1 MRKPSGARR
10 TSAAR
15 ARDALR
21 VRFARR
27 EDGMIS
33 ASLALGVGVIA
44 AAALGLLFALHR
56 HHRLT
61 RLQLELDACA
71 GRAALELRATQR
83 AIEGANRR
91 MRAERAAAAA
101 TTVLL
106 PPAAA
111 ALKSTLMAEA
121 ALQDLRR
128 RGWELRRLSWLA
140 GAGCGTGAAPLPLPA
155 LAWHRPP
162 PDSLGPRPLLW
173 RPGAGRRLGI
183 VLRHRYRGS
192 AAVVE
197 DRSKGGDWRAQ
208 WVSERAGA
216 IPGIRAGLR

>member
-1 MRKPSGARR
+1 MRGSSGARR
-10 TSAAR
+10 TATPR
-15 ARDALR
+15 TRDA
-21 VRFARR
+21 VRPAFAER
-27 EDGMIS
+27 ERGMIS
-33 ASLALGVGVIA
+33 AALVLGVGAIA
-44 AAALGLLFALHR
+44 AAAFGLLFALHR

-61 RLQLELDACA
+61 RLQLELDTCA

-111 ALKSTLMAEA
+111 ALKAALTAEV

-128 RGWELRRLSWLA
+128 QSWELRRLSWLA
-140 GAGCGTGAAPLPLPA
+140 AAGCGTGAAPPPLPA

-162 PDSLGPRPLLW
+162 PDSLGPRPLEW
-173 RPGAGRRLGI
+173 RPGAGRRLKI
-183 VLRHRYRGS
+183 TLRHRHRGS

-216 IPGIRAGLR
+216 IPGIGAGFR